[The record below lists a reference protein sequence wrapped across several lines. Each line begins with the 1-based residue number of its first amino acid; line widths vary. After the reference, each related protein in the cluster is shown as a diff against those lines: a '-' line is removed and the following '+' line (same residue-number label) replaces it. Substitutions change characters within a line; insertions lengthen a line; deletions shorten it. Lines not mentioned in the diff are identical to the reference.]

1 MQERRRRDRL
11 KLRFPIQ
18 LCRTDNSAVSALTD
32 DLSVSGFYC
41 TSDEPFSP
49 GERLSCE
56 ISISEGA
63 RTAKGGALALH
74 CQVKVVRVE
83 VRGLEPGFG
92 IACQF
97 EDRRV
102 AVV

>member
-1 MQERRRRDRL
+1 MKERRRRDRL
-11 KLRFPIQ
+11 KLRFPVQ
-18 LCRTDNSAVSALTD
+18 LCRKDSGAISALTD

-49 GERLSCE
+49 GECLSCE
-56 ISISEGA
+56 ISIPEAASVP
-63 RTAKGGALALH
+63 KGGALALH

-97 EDRRV
+97 EDREV
-102 AVV
+102 ASV